1 MSELLQNK
9 HGAAGFSK
17 SRPIGLFL
25 GLGFLLLTL
34 FTDPPGTMSPE
45 GWSALGLMLIMAT
58 WWSSEAIPIPA
69 TALLPIVLVPSLGLG
84 SISEATSSY
93 AHPIIFLF
101 LGGFTLGL
109 AMQRWKL
116 HRRIALLTLSAVGYE
131 PKRQIAGFIMATA
144 FLSMW
149 VSNTATAIMML
160 PIALSVIAMIGKS
173 EPQNIQRYATALL
186 LAIAYAANIGGIAT
200 LIGTPPNALL
210 AAYLNDTHGLSVGF
224 AQWMLL
230 GIPVASLMLVFTW
243 WWLSRKDFGLGDQ
256 QNSALVIQAEL
267 ADMGQMSRGEK
278 IVASIFV
285 LTACA
290 WIFRPLLS
298 ASLMPWLSDTGIAI
312 AAAIAMFMI
321 PVNLRQQSFVL
332 DWQSA
337 EKLPWGILLLF
348 GGGLAM
354 ASVISSSGLADWIA
368 TTIAATGTMSL
379 LVLLI
384 VIVSVLIFLTEVT
397 SNTATA
403 AAFLPLLGALAL
415 SQEASPLLLTVPA
428 AIATS
433 CAFMMPVA
441 TPPNAIVFSSGHI
454 KISDMIQTGF
464 VLNILGIV
472 VVTLMSYL
480 FMDFIFT
487 L

>member
-9 HGAAGFSK
+9 HVAAGFPK
-17 SRPIGLFL
+17 SRLIGLFL

-45 GWSALGLMLIMAT
+45 AWSALGLMLIMAT

-267 ADMGQMSRGEK
+267 AEMGQMSRGEK

-312 AAAIAMFMI
+312 AAAITMFMI